1 MEVNQRNYSLLGLYY
16 RASEMI
22 FQTRFEYT
30 RDLTRFGRRDV
41 IRVSGG
47 KGIKTKW
54 RRRRLGLIKEIILF
68 WGWLRYRASEMI
80 FHCQFVLIDVY
91 IGFIG
96 FIDQRRGC

>member
-1 MEVNQRNYSLLGLYY
+1 M
-16 RASEMI
+16 
-22 FQTRFEYT
+22 FRF
-30 RDLTRFGRRDV
+30 LV
-41 IRVSGG
+41 VSGG

-68 WGWLRYRASEMI
+68 WGWLRYRGSEMI
-80 FHCQFVLIDVY
+80 FHCQLVDVY

>member
-1 MEVNQRNYSLLGLYY
+1 MAEEEEAWLN
-16 RASEMI
+16 
-22 FQTRFEYT
+22 
-30 RDLTRFGRRDV
+30 
-41 IRVSGG
+41 
-47 KGIKTKW
+47 W
-54 RRRRLGLIKEIILF
+54 RLIKEIILF